1 MIEWEEI
8 PNDGTLAAVAEKL
21 GITAENL
28 PTGEGAVVL
37 PRNRFFAEPET
48 SVNLYPSGTKELAH
62 ALTSGGINT
71 RIYKDERDSKDL
83 LLKSADIL
91 LPILMFI
98 GTSAASVGLNIL
110 SSWIYDRFKAK
121 EASKELTIKVEY
133 IQADAS
139 GRIQRWRKVEG
150 PASAVVELLSVKSRA
165 EKGNKTQEPNR
176 LSADEELR
184 EKSNYSQQESRI
196 AREVGD
202 ELIEESRSQSCT
214 DKLSAETLARK
225 ALKKLRESYLWE
237 PSEENRVYLHRAGLY
252 VHDTFGCKLE
262 YADGQYW
269 VSCPVL
275 LSHSN
280 MGFSIGGAGKTICSI
295 CGETMFSCPHLK
307 GGVYNQ
313 VVARRMDGICSIC
326 WKRQCPHVEGEQYDG
341 VSAFGIVVEIS
352 LDHISMVE
360 NPANPLCVVQRYS
373 LSRAELAEVLPD
385 GSEAKLLDGQEVY
398 CHHCVSCYGKNKVIE
413 RTTNA

>member
-28 PTGEGAVVL
+28 PTEEGAVVL

-150 PASAVVELLSVKSRA
+150 PA
-165 EKGNKTQEPNR
+165 
-176 LSADEELR
+176 
-184 EKSNYSQQESRI
+184 
-196 AREVGD
+196 
-202 ELIEESRSQSCT
+202 
-214 DKLSAETLARK
+214 
-225 ALKKLRESYLWE
+225 
-237 PSEENRVYLHRAGLY
+237 
-252 VHDTFGCKLE
+252 
-262 YADGQYW
+262 
-269 VSCPVL
+269 
-275 LSHSN
+275 
-280 MGFSIGGAGKTICSI
+280 
-295 CGETMFSCPHLK
+295 
-307 GGVYNQ
+307 
-313 VVARRMDGICSIC
+313 
-326 WKRQCPHVEGEQYDG
+326 
-341 VSAFGIVVEIS
+341 
-352 LDHISMVE
+352 
-360 NPANPLCVVQRYS
+360 
-373 LSRAELAEVLPD
+373 
-385 GSEAKLLDGQEVY
+385 
-398 CHHCVSCYGKNKVIE
+398 
-413 RTTNA
+413 